1 MMKTDVLGRQGWGEE
16 LPALSQPHLP
26 HARTDEH
33 VHDAS
38 LEALTWHEAPLGRG
52 AVLSSTDAALAEAV
66 CSSRS
71 VLCVPAF
78 CTPEEVSLLREAGVR
93 AAELQM
99 QNPLTSSESRLRI
112 EVFGRS
118 LGITPMNLYAPPL
131 FDTLSSDCR
140 SNSLGSEVQELAT
153 ILVHRAIALVQSRNA
168 ALADGLHIRGCTPD
182 SPLSYSAGEP
192 AINVYYAGGDFRPHR
207 DAQSFTLLVPLSSPS
222 EYEGGGTAFYEP
234 TATPAEAVRGMAAPI
249 ATLRPLAGTALLW
262 GGELTH
268 AAVAVTKG
276 RRLVFVASATPR
288 SWSLTPLW

>member
-1 MMKTDVLGRQGWGEE
+1 MMETAVLGRQGWGEE

-33 VHDAS
+33 VHDAA
-38 LEALTWHEAPLGRG
+38 LEALIWHEAPLGR
-52 AVLSSTDAALAEAV
+52 AALSSTDAALAQAV

-131 FDTLSSDCR
+131 FDTLASDCR

-207 DAQSFTLLVPLSSPS
+207 DAQSFTLLLPLSSPS